1 MEKVYFE
8 DLGRIS
14 YDKAWEYQ
22 QVKLKD
28 VVDRKLNNR
37 DLPEAE
43 KAEQK
48 HYLLF
53 CEHNP
58 VYTLGRSGDF
68 SNLLLNEKGL
78 EEHGIEFFKINRGGD
93 ITYHGLGQ
101 IVGYPIFDMDCF
113 FTDIHKYVRFLEEV
127 IIRTIAEYGLEG
139 KRIDGSTGVWLV
151 DEKSSKPRKICAIGI
166 HLSRWVTMH
175 GFAFNVNTSLEHFG
189 YIIPCG
195 ITDKEV
201 TSLHLELEQKVDYEE
216 VKAKVKKHFKILFEF
231 EYANSRNG
239 NLST

>member
-14 YDKAWEYQ
+14 YAKAWDYQ
-22 QVKLKD
+22 QVKLKE
-28 VVDRKLNNR
+28 VIDRKLSNR
-37 DLPEAE
+37 DLAKVEQE
-43 KAEQK
+43 KQQ

-127 IIRTIAEYGLEG
+127 IIRTIGEYGLDG
-139 KRIDGSTGVWLV
+139 KRIEGSTGVWLV
-151 DEKSSKPRKICAIGI
+151 NEKSEKPRKICAIGI

-175 GFAFNVNTSLEHFG
+175 GFAFNVNTELEHFG

-201 TSLHLELEQKVDYEE
+201 TSLHLELGHKVDYEE
-216 VKAKVKKHFKILFEF
+216 VKTKVKKHFELLFEF
-231 EYANSRNG
+231 EYAA
-239 NLST
+239 

>member
-14 YDKAWEYQ
+14 YAKAWDYQ
-22 QVKLKD
+22 QVKLKE

-37 DLPEAE
+37 GLAEAE
-43 KAEQK
+43 QEKQK

-127 IIRTIAEYGLEG
+127 IIRTIAEYGLDG
-139 KRIDGSTGVWLV
+139 KRIEGSTGVWFV
-151 DEKSSKPRKICAIGI
+151 DEKSEKPRKICAIGI

-175 GFAFNVNTSLEHFG
+175 GFAFNVNTDLEHFG

-201 TSLHLELEQKVDYEE
+201 TSLHLELGRKVDYEE
-216 VKAKVKKHFKILFEF
+216 VQGKVKKHFETLFEF
-231 EYANSRNG
+231 EYAF
-239 NLST
+239 

>member
-14 YDKAWEYQ
+14 YAKAWDYQ
-22 QVKLKD
+22 QVKLKE

-37 DLPEAE
+37 DLAE
-43 KAEQK
+43 VEKEKQK

-127 IIRTIAEYGLEG
+127 IIRTIAEYGLDG

-151 DEKSSKPRKICAIGI
+151 DENSQKPRKICAIGI

-175 GFAFNVNTSLEHFG
+175 GFAFNVNTDLEHFG

-195 ITDKEV
+195 ITDKAV
-201 TSLHLELEQKVDYEE
+201 TSLDLEVGHKVDYEE
-216 VKAKVKKHFKILFEF
+216 VKGKVKKHFETLFEF
-231 EYANSRNG
+231 EYA
-239 NLST
+239 